1 MPLRREK
8 DTSRGKD
15 VGGGGNQA
23 YPAEAAQELAL
34 ALAGDGDGRRAL
46 LELAGLGVAMGLA
59 LAVLLP
65 LAPVLLHHVELGHES
80 ATAAAAGGCSAASL
94 GGAAAKRERETSEPF
109 RPQPLTLADCLEI
122 RADRYTWQ
130 RLTRN
135 PSLTWRFVQAT
146 RLMH

>member
-94 GGAAAKRERETSEPF
+94 GGAAAKTREGDER
-109 RPQPLTLADCLEI
+109 TLPPPTLNP
-122 RADRYTWQ
+122 R
-130 RLTRN
+130 RLPGDSCRSIHVAAPN
-135 PSLTWRFVQAT
+135 A
-146 RLMH
+146 